1 LSSQNAVFANLQ
13 ESMTSEMENWP
24 VIRSW
29 SKKFLTTALAT
40 LLLLLL
46 VFCIYSTTIYVS
58 NRGLD
63 VLSFESSSNAHGPSI
78 VYGREM
84 SAVTDTRYYRYIS
97 YGDAET
103 YRNATGLHIQVLALT
118 SSCGHHGQQRLLDG

>member
-1 LSSQNAVFANLQ
+1 
-13 ESMTSEMENWP
+13 MTSELENWP

-40 LLLLLL
+40 SLLSLL
-46 VFCIYSTTIYVS
+46 VFCIYYSTTIYVS

-84 SAVTDTRYYRYIS
+84 SAVTDTRYYR
-97 YGDAET
+97 
-103 YRNATGLHIQVLALT
+103 
-118 SSCGHHGQQRLLDG
+118 